1 MTNNLYDRIDDINEG
16 EEYEV
21 EIEDLGK
28 EGDGI
33 TKIGGKVVFVPDTE
47 VGDRVLIKITKN
59 LKTLAFAEVIHRFDR
74 LEE

>member
-1 MTNNLYDRIDDINEG
+1 MENNPYDRIDDINEG

-33 TKIGGKVVFVPDTE
+33 TKIEGKVVFVPDTE
-47 VGDRVLIKITKN
+47 VGERVLIKITKN
-59 LKTLAFAEVIHRFDR
+59 LKTLAFGEVIDR